1 MGNGRPEHDGSREE
15 QGMQIDLEKVDII
28 RERAGLSY
36 RDAVEYLERADGDV
50 VKALVFVEEDR
61 RAERAEFAGRGQEIL
76 ERIKDVIRR
85 GNEAKIR
92 VERDGRTMVE
102 LPVTAGVIGTAIAPQ
117 LALVG
122 AVTALATGCSISVES
137 GSGDLSGEEQQGQVE

>member
-1 MGNGRPEHDGSREE
+1 
-15 QGMQIDLEKVDII
+15 MQIDLEKVDII

-36 RDAVEYLERADGDV
+36 RDAVEYLERAEGDV
-50 VKALVFVEEDR
+50 VKALVFIEEDR
-61 RAERAEFAGRGQEIL
+61 RAERAEFAGKGQEVL
-76 ERIKDVIRR
+76 DKIKDVIRR
-85 GNEAKIR
+85 GNETKIK

-102 LPVTAGVIGTAIAPQ
+102 LPVTAGIIGTAIAPQ

-137 GSGDLSGEEQQGQVE
+137 ASQHREDQQDQAQ

>member
-1 MGNGRPEHDGSREE
+1 
-15 QGMQIDLEKVDII
+15 MQIDLGKVDII

-36 RDAVEYLERADGDV
+36 RDAVEYLERAEGDV
-50 VKALVFVEEDR
+50 VKALVFIEEDR
-61 RAERAEFAGRGQEIL
+61 RAEQAEFAGKGQEVL
-76 ERIKDVIRR
+76 DKIKDVIRR
-85 GNEAKIR
+85 GNETKIK

-102 LPVTAGVIGTAIAPQ
+102 LPVTAGIIGTAIAPQ

-137 GSGDLSGEEQQGQVE
+137 AGQHREDQQDQAQ